1 MNTLDAITNSAVVL
15 GAFLGQHFP
24 GVRCLKFC
32 VATVQEDCLF
42 CLVHCEGVRSVDDVL
57 SVPSSADGSPAE
69 GNAGDSLE
77 PPEGVPVEGPQTLG
91 RWLAG
96 GQGAFFAWCDGLVS
110 PSPAVPESR
119 DDAVPEKKFKWG
131 ACKKCGKAM
140 SPTVHATGALRGEF
154 LLRCN
159 DWWRFTDDK
168 KRKCWYLQKY
178 QGEISD
184 LPYFVRQKRKSM
196 KEDLTWHFSH
206 QSR

>member
-1 MNTLDAITNSAVVL
+1 M
-15 GAFLGQHFP
+15 
-24 GVRCLKFC
+24 
-32 VATVQEDCLF
+32 QEN
-42 CLVHCEGVRSVDDVL
+42 CLVYLVHGLDVRSVDDVL
-57 SVPSSADGSPAE
+57 SVPSSADDSPAE
-69 GNAGDSLE
+69 GHAVDALE
-77 PPEGVPVEGPQTLG
+77 PPEGVPVQGPQTLG
-91 RWLAG
+91 QWLAEE
-96 GQGAFFAWCDGLVS
+96 QEAFFAWCDDLMS
-110 PSPAVPESR
+110 PCLASPESLA
-119 DDAVPEKKFKWG
+119 DVVPEKKFKWG

-168 KRKCWYLQKY
+168 KRKCWYLEKY